1 MDILLTNDDGIES
14 PGLHAL
20 CRAMRQL
27 GEVNVVAPRE
37 EQSGAGHAITY
48 RHSIAVSR
56 AEVCNGTRAW
66 AVDGT
71 PADCVKFG
79 VLEALD
85 RPPDLVVSGINMG
98 FNVGINVF
106 YSGTVAAALEGAIQG
121 ITAVAVSGNYRPDHD
136 LSVPAHRALEV
147 METRGLLDHSPGRAY
162 NINLPAGVEHDGRV
176 LFTRSAG
183 RVYDERYRREDDE
196 GDDPRFQLELAGDR
210 GHAPEGVTDV
220 QAVREGHISVTPL
233 TPSFCDLEHLR
244 ALERD
249 SDGGGNRP

>member
-20 CRAMRQL
+20 CRAMREL
-27 GEVNVVAPRE
+27 GDVHVIAPRE

-48 RHSIAVSR
+48 RQSIAVRR
-56 AEVCNGTRAW
+56 AEVCNGVPAW

-85 RPPDLVVSGINMG
+85 EPPDLVVSGINMG

-106 YSGTVAAALEGAIQG
+106 YSGTVAAAIEGAIQG
-121 ITAVAVSGNYRPDHD
+121 ITAVAVSGNYSPDHD
-136 LSVPAHRALEV
+136 LSIPARRALELI
-147 METRGLLDHSPGRAY
+147 ESRGLLDHAPGRAY
-162 NINLPAGVEHDGRV
+162 NINLPAGAERDGRV

-183 RVYDERYRREDDE
+183 RVYDERYRREDDG
-196 GDDPRFQLELAGDR
+196 GDDLRFQLELAGDR
-210 GHAPEGVTDV
+210 GHAPEAITDV
-220 QAVREGHISVTPL
+220 QAVRDGHISVTPL
-233 TPSFCDLEHLR
+233 EPSFCDLEHLR
-244 ALERD
+244 TLEKRHHT
-249 SDGGGNRP
+249 GGDEA